1 MRANDLDPSRLRRL
15 AGLKAPQGAAVLSL
29 YVDLDP
35 MTFGT
40 PPARRSEVS
49 SLTDDLGRHLREA
62 DLPHEARTA
71 ARRDLERARDAL
83 NDTVVDANGAQGL
96 ALFVCGPADLFEL
109 VRLPLPV
116 DMRAVVDDSP
126 WIEPLVRI
134 GRTQAL
140 AVALVD
146 RRNLRLL
153 YGRRDGLEEL
163 SAEAGRLRR
172 TSEEGGHEPPAH
184 NRPTDNEALEH
195 FKRLGQML
203 LDLQKRR
210 GYDCLLIAAPEELRG
225 EICDQLHPYVHER
238 LTGWLD
244 VPVDYASAADVSRAA
259 ADVLGAQRTQ
269 RETETLQR
277 LRDRLGR
284 GERAAAGLPAVLA
297 ALNERRVETLLYDA
311 GLQAGGTA
319 CPACGFLSADAETCP
334 VDGTATEQREDI
346 TENAAETAVLQSAD
360 VLVLEDR
367 PDLGPHG
374 GIAAVLRF

>member
-1 MRANDLDPSRLRRL
+1 MRANDLDPGRLRRL
-15 AGLKAPQGAAVLSL
+15 AGLKAPEGAAVLSL

-62 DLPHEARTA
+62 DLPHDARVA
-71 ARRDLERARDAL
+71 ARQDLERARDAL

-96 ALFVCGPADLFEL
+96 ALFVCGRAGLFEL
-109 VRLPLPV
+109 VRLPRPV

-134 GRTQAL
+134 GRTEAL

-146 RRNLRLL
+146 RRALRLL
-153 YGRRDGLEEL
+153 YGGRDSLEEL
-163 SAEAGRLRR
+163 PDEVGPLRR
-172 TSEEGGHEPPAH
+172 TPEESGMAAQSH

-195 FKRLGQML
+195 FKRLGHVL
-203 LDLQKRR
+203 LGLQKRR
-210 GYDCLLIAAPEELRG
+210 GFDCLLIAAPEELRG
-225 EICDQLHPYVHER
+225 EICGQLHPYVRER
-238 LTGWLD
+238 LSGWLD
-244 VPVDYASAADVSRAA
+244 VPVDYASIGDVARAA
-259 ADVLGAQRTQ
+259 SDALDAQRTK
-269 RETETLQR
+269 REDETLDR
-277 LRDRLGR
+277 LRERLGR
-284 GERAAAGLPAVLA
+284 GERAAGGLADVLA

-311 GLQAGGTA
+311 GLRAAGRV
-319 CPACGFLSADAETCP
+319 CPACGFLSGDAAICP
-334 VDGTATEQREDI
+334 VDGTATEARENI
-346 TENAAETAVLQSAD
+346 VENAAETAVLQSAD